1 MINVGG
7 ARIDILGQIGSVSR
21 NWAVFTVEFEYDSK
35 LMVCHTLEWSVLD
48 GIERLVRSIMSD
60 KVEGLALRQSFVR
73 SKYLTVEVKGTFE
86 NDPGAV
92 MRAKYDLI
100 ADNKTYDPFG
110 YNFLP
115 LVKEPVEK
123 AYALRL
129 YRSLINAIRPDSP
142 GQLTPAAPKRPG
154 REPKPVYRYDR
165 RTGSFVSGY
174 ASTKEAAQDVGIS
187 STNICMCCNGHINF
201 AAGFLWSYEKA
212 DTLEIPSR
220 SKQRAKDAVEA
231 AIRRQKMI
239 ATNIN
244 KD

>member
-1 MINVGG
+1 MINVCGTH
-7 ARIDILGQIGSVSR
+7 IDVVGQIGSVSR

-60 KVEGLALRQSFVR
+60 KVEGLALRQSFAR
-73 SKYLTVEVKGTFE
+73 SEYLTVEVKGTFE

-100 ADNKTYDPFG
+100 ADNKAYDPFG

-115 LVKEPVEK
+115 LVKEPMEK

-129 YRSLINAIRPDSP
+129 YRGLINAVCPNAP
-142 GQLTPAAPKRPG
+142 ELPTPTSPKRPG

-165 RTGSFVSGY
+165 RTGDFVSGY

-212 DTLEIPSR
+212 DTLGIPTR
-220 SKQRAKDAVEA
+220 LKQRAKNAVEA
-231 AIRRQKMI
+231 AIGRQKKI
-239 ATNIN
+239 ATDIN
-244 KD
+244 KN